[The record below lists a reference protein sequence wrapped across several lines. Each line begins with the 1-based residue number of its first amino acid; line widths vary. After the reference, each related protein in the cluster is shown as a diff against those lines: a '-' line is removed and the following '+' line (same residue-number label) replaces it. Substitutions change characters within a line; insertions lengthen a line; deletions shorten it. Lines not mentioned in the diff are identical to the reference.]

1 MKNLKEYYKERL
13 DKIIS
18 EGRMHV
24 GKGEWVAVEPRVH
37 IDGER
42 ISKLLAN
49 HDKPGYVP
57 PPVPQRQR
65 KLGEVDLWSP
75 ALQYSKLM
83 RDFEERQNPRLF
95 DREQEAKKAAEEIEA
110 AEAPVRERG
119 RVRNLLNAVHHYSRN
134 FGIELKPEHIKDID
148 FSTGTFDDHI
158 DQISGRLPSRFSYKI
173 RR

>member
-1 MKNLKEYYKERL
+1 MISLKEYYKERL

-18 EGRMHV
+18 EGSMYVGRGKWEAVVPRTDEKGDRMSSIMSRY
-24 GKGEWVAVEPRVH
+24 E
-37 IDGER
+37 
-42 ISKLLAN
+42 
-49 HDKPGYVP
+49 PGYVP

-65 KLGEVDLWSP
+65 KLGEVIWSP
-75 ALQYSKLM
+75 ESELQKLKDAH
-83 RDFEERQNPRLF
+83 RERENPRLF
-95 DREQEAKKAAEEIEA
+95 EREQEAKRAAEEIEA

-134 FGIELKPEHIKDID
+134 FGIELKPEHIKGID

>member
-18 EGRMHV
+18 EGSMYV
-24 GKGEWVAVEPRVH
+24 GRGKWEGVVPRTDEKG
-37 IDGER
+37 DR
-42 ISKLLAN
+42 ISSIMSVYE
-49 HDKPGYVP
+49 PGYVP

-83 RDFEERQNPRLF
+83 RDFEERQNPLLF
-95 DREQEAKKAAEEIEA
+95 RREQEAKKAAEKIEA
-110 AEAPVRERG
+110 AEAPVRERE

-134 FGIELKPEHIKDID
+134 FGIELKPEHIKGID

-158 DQISGRLPSRFSYKI
+158 DQITERLPSRFSYKI

>member
-1 MKNLKEYYKERL
+1 MISLKEYYKERL

-18 EGRMHV
+18 EGSMYV
-24 GKGEWVAVEPRVH
+24 GRGKWEGLAPRT
-37 IDGER
+37 DETGER
-42 ISKLLAN
+42 MSSIMSK
-49 HDKPGYVP
+49 DEPGYVP

-65 KLGEVDLWSP
+65 KLGEVDLWTP
-75 ALQYSKLM
+75 DLQLKYLQHLQ
-83 RDFEERQNPRLF
+83 RRIDNPRLF
-95 DREQEAKKAAEEIEA
+95 NHEQEAKKAAEEIEA

-148 FSTGTFDDHI
+148 FSTGKFDDHI
-158 DQISGRLPSRFSYKI
+158 DQITERLPSRFSYKI